1 MTGNWKVE
9 IEEELDCETLAVYAN
24 GVEVG
29 RYMIVEDPQA
39 ERRDLV
45 NMIQAC
51 VMAARVTSKKVV
63 AVGRA
68 TSRRPKVTFRATGR
82 GKRESDE

>member
-1 MTGNWKVE
+1 MANWKVK

-29 RYMIVEDPQA
+29 RYMIVEDPKA
-39 ERRDLV
+39 ERRDLAV
-45 NMIQAC
+45 MIQAC
-51 VMAARVTSKKVV
+51 IEAALPRKGVVV
-63 AVGRA
+63 ATGRA
-68 TSRRPKVTFRATGR
+68 TSRRPKATFRATGR